1 MKLILISNVGIQP
14 YCFNK
19 DDSQKIIA
27 LCKNADKQWSES
39 LLGFFINTISLN
51 PYVAITIKNAEGEI
65 ESMEYVDIDTQKPE
79 IFIDNHFVSSLI
91 KKDINAE
98 IDFAEFEPILKEI
111 VAAPLKAR
119 KWEIYHEITKQYP
132 SMH

>member
-14 YCFNK
+14 FCFNK
-19 DDSQKIIA
+19 NDSQKIVA
-27 LCKNADKQWSES
+27 LCKGAEKQWSES

-51 PYVAITIKNAEGEI
+51 PYVAITIKNSDGEI

-79 IFIDNHFVSSLI
+79 IMIDNSFVSSLI

-98 IDFAEFEPILKEI
+98 VNFAEFEPILKEI

-132 SMH
+132 STH